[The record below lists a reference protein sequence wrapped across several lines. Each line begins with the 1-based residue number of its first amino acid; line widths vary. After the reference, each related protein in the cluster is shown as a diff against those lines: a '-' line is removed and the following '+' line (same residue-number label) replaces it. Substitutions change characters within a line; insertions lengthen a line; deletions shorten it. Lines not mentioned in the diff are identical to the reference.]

1 MGKLDDA
8 LRMATMPRNMGAVA
22 RCEHVLMREVMRCV
36 LGEDGDGAARIGV
49 FTHAI
54 QDMPEHEFLDMLR
67 KPYIIATEVA
77 PHALVVASEY
87 DETASVE
94 ASWAVTRGLRAIRD
108 AKPVRQAEA
117 KAKARDHVCPATC
130 SFPRAAAHAEAITW
144 IGWLEDCETL
154 GWSLE
159 YVNEQLDHVY
169 HGVRGEELHDHTCKL
184 LLMSK
189 AYKV

>member
-8 LRMATMPRNMGAVA
+8 LRMAVMPSGMGAVA
-22 RCEHVLMREVMRCV
+22 RCEHVLMREVMSCV
-36 LGEDGDGAARIGV
+36 IGDDGDEATRLET

-54 QDMPEHEFLDMLR
+54 QDMGEEDYRGKLR
-67 KPYIIATEVA
+67 LPYVIATDIV
-77 PHALVVASEY
+77 PHALVEASEY

-94 ASWAVTRGLRAIRD
+94 ASWAVTRALRAIRD
-108 AKPVRQAEA
+108 AEPERKAEA
-117 KAKARDHVCPATC
+117 EAKARDHVCPATC

-159 YVNEQLDHVY
+159 YVNQQLDHVY